1 VPPLLDARLRLSPRA
16 RHDDGAAVI
25 RSVADFIRY
34 FEGVRRRTWTVV
46 DRLTPALAAW
56 RPRPD
61 EFTGGAIVR
70 HLAGAERFFVTRV
83 VDDRWTDDLEP
94 GPELDL
100 PATRARLE
108 RAHREEMARLA
119 TVPDVRLEATITD
132 LEGHPTRV
140 WRFLMAMVEHEVHHR
155 SQLDSWLAA
164 AGAEPPQLYRYRME
178 DVVAR
183 ARGGT
188 ARIC

>member
-1 VPPLLDARLRLSPRA
+1 
-16 RHDDGAAVI
+16 VI

-46 DRLTPALAAW
+46 DRLTHALAAW

-61 EFTGGAIVR
+61 EFNGGAIVR

-100 PATRARLE
+100 PATRALLE
-108 RAHREEMARLA
+108 RAHGEEMVRLA

-155 SQLDSWLAA
+155 SQLDCWLAA
-164 AGAEPPQLYRYRME
+164 AGAEPPQLYGYRME

-183 ARGGT
+183 VRGGT